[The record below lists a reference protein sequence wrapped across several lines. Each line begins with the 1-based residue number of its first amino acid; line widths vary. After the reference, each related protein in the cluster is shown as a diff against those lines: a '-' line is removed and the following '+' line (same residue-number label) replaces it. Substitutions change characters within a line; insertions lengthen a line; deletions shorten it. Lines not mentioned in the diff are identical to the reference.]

1 MANIVPDSFKTDL
14 LKSVFSFDTSGNSG
28 TTFKLAL
35 YTDISGFSTSSTAYT
50 TSNEVGSSGT
60 SYTAGGNALTNNGVA
75 IASNIAYVDFADLT
89 FSSVT
94 LTAVGALIYKSASP
108 HNAVLVLDFGGS
120 KTATNGDF
128 VIQFPTPSSSAAII
142 RLGNA

>member
-1 MANIVPDSFKTDL
+1 MANIVPDSFKTNL
-14 LKSVFSFDTSGNSG
+14 LGGTFDFDSSGGS
-28 TTFKLAL
+28 TFKLAL
-35 YTDISGFSTSSTAYT
+35 YTTQSGFSTGTTAYT
-50 TSNEVGSSGT
+50 TTNEVSSSGT
-60 SYTAGGNALTNNGVA
+60 NYTAGGNALTNNGVA

-108 HNAVLVLDFGGS
+108 NNAVLVLDFGGS
-120 KTATNGDF
+120 KTVTNGDF